1 MVFPTLGYHAERGLT
16 LKFTI
21 LQLLIGRT
29 TAQRVVREYAG
40 GNDSVGCSTVPVPKP
55 LSSLLKNPLFR
66 REFLC
71 FEIATR
77 WYFER

>member
-40 GNDSVGCSTVPVPKP
+40 GER
-55 LSSLLKNPLFR
+55 FR
-66 REFLC
+66 RLFDGSCTE
-71 FEIATR
+71 AT
-77 WYFER
+77 